1 MSSEKDTIWFDPPKY
16 RILMYLT
23 ISKVPKVFNDWYD
36 VADYIKQENGAG
48 RSVTITKWEYV

>member
-1 MSSEKDTIWFDPPKY
+1 
-16 RILMYLT
+16 MYLT